1 MLWQIM
7 LINMKKV
14 IVQILLAGAVC
25 LPLSGADWP
34 QYRGPNH
41 DGTSP
46 EKFPTQWP
54 AGGLRQIWKTPLH
67 NGFSSFTVGDG
78 KAYTLVTRESDDGNQ
93 ETCLALDA
101 ATGKELWA
109 APMGVGS
116 SKYDGGGDSGAPGN
130 DKGDGP
136 RTTPSY
142 DEGKVYVC
150 SSRLTLKCFN
160 AADGKLIWT
169 CDLMKEHGGRNIM
182 WESAASPLVDGNLVF
197 VAGGGP
203 GESLL
208 AFDKKDGHVVW
219 KAEDEKMTQATPI
232 ATTILGERQVIF
244 FTSKG
249 LVSVAPKTG
258 AVLWRYA
265 LPVTGAA
272 GCSPV
277 VSGDIVYASLS
288 YGVGSGAVK
297 IAKPDGTWTATEIW
311 RVHSNDESSHWSTPV
326 VLNGCLYGIFG
337 QAKFATAPLECVD
350 LNTGEVK
357 WRKAGF
363 GPGGVNLVD
372 GKLLVLS
379 NVGNLVLAK
388 ATPDAYTE
396 LARSHVLNG
405 KCWNSVAISNGHI
418 YARSTKEGVDLDFSS
433 NPVN

>member
-1 MLWQIM
+1 M

-14 IVQILLAGAVC
+14 IVPILLAGAVC

-46 EKFPTQWP
+46 EKLPTQWP

-67 NGFSSFTVGDG
+67 NGFSSFTLGDG

-136 RTTPSY
+136 RSTPSY
-142 DEGKVYVC
+142 DDGKVYVY
-150 SSRLTLKCFN
+150 SSRLVLKCFN
-160 AADGKLIWT
+160 AADGKTVWS

-182 WESAASPLVDGNLVF
+182 WESAASPLIDGDLVF

-219 KAEDEKMTQATPI
+219 KAEDDKMTQATPI
-232 ATTILGERQVIF
+232 ATTIMGERQVIF
-244 FTSKG
+244 FTAKG

-363 GPGGVNLVD
+363 GPAGSTWWMANCWC
-372 GKLLVLS
+372 S
-379 NVGNLVLAK
+379 
-388 ATPDAYTE
+388 ATPATWSWPTRPRG
-396 LARSHVLNG
+396 LTPNWPAPMS
-405 KCWNSVAISNGHI
+405 
-418 YARSTKEGVDLDFSS
+418 
-433 NPVN
+433 